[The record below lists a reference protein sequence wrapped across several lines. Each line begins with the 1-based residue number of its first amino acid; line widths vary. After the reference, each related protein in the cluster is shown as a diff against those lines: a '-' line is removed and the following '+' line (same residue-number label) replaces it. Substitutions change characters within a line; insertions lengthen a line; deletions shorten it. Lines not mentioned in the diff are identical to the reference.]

1 MESVPV
7 ELQSLVSSL
16 QQKIEAD
23 HDQIKSATSETEN
36 LVSQLESKLQSMSED
51 HVKVLADKD

>member
-7 ELQSLVSSL
+7 EVQSLVSSL

-23 HDQIKSATSETEN
+23 HNQIKSATSETEN
-36 LVSQLESKLQSMSED
+36 LITQLESKLQSMSDE
-51 HVKVLADKD
+51 HV